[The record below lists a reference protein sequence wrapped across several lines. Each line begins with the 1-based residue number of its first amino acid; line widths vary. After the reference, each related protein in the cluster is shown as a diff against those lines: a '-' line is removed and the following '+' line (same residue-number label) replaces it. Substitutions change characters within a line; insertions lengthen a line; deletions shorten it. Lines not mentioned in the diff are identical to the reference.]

1 MLSLVAGIAAAILGY
16 TSLVFYA
23 AYNTTLQQAV
33 IFLNWVNIPPLPLKA
48 SRYNDKTIQVQDV
61 QINDENGVT
70 YHGWHYMA
78 TSPSRPSVLWL
89 SGNGSNR
96 AHPRRRQFYTRLH
109 RLLDVNVIVFDYS
122 GYGDSEGRPSEQQTM
137 RDARLFW
144 DYACRQAGNAPC
156 HLIAHSLGTGI
167 AAGMLLSCV
176 DDNVRQPD
184 TVTLLTPFTKIID
197 VMTSHV
203 LIQPLRLWP
212 AAVAWLQ
219 GHIVDT
225 FDSSNKWKQLARR
238 GVEYPVLIVH
248 GTNDWVVP
256 HRLGLK
262 LFDVQQDA
270 GLKSSMLL
278 VSKATHNNLALY
290 PEVFSTLA
298 GRFGVDFERSKENR
312 WIRTRVWLDRVLC

>member
-137 RDARLFW
+137 RDALVCDIGRRSRLNSGSLR
-144 DYACRQAGNAPC
+144 ACCYHVWTTMSANLTR
-156 HLIAHSLGTGI
+156 SL
-167 AAGMLLSCV
+167 C
-176 DDNVRQPD
+176 
-184 TVTLLTPFTKIID
+184 
-197 VMTSHV
+197 
-203 LIQPLRLWP
+203 
-212 AAVAWLQ
+212 
-219 GHIVDT
+219 
-225 FDSSNKWKQLARR
+225 
-238 GVEYPVLIVH
+238 
-248 GTNDWVVP
+248 
-256 HRLGLK
+256 
-262 LFDVQQDA
+262 
-270 GLKSSMLL
+270 
-278 VSKATHNNLALY
+278 
-290 PEVFSTLA
+290 
-298 GRFGVDFERSKENR
+298 
-312 WIRTRVWLDRVLC
+312 